1 MEPHRYRN
9 DRAALAD
16 FTRRLIGAQRVAAA
30 PDPQG
35 RLGIP
40 PADLERLV
48 ALLADYDW
56 PAFEARL
63 NEHPAW
69 VTTART
75 GRLHFVHARSAEAD
89 ALPLLALH
97 GWPGSFL
104 EFRQLIGRWNRGS
117 PAFHLVCP
125 SLPGY
130 AFSARPLEGSCD
142 TAAMADVFA
151 ELMTALGY
159 RSFLVQGGDWGSM
172 IAVQIA
178 RRHPARCLGVHLNFT
193 PFPPPPPDDPARGE
207 VTAEEARALAEG
219 GRAWAD
225 GMGYYLQQGTRPQTL
240 AAALGDSA
248 RGLTAWLG
256 EKHLAW
262 SDRTEGGASRVSD
275 AAIADHVALYWLT
288 GSIGSSIRLYYDER
302 QAKPESA
309 RVEVPTGVAV
319 FPRELLSSP
328 RAWVARHC
336 NLTHWSVQPYGGH
349 FAALEAPELLEA
361 DVQAFA
367 APLASGAR

>member
-1 MEPHRYRN
+1 MEPYRYRN
-9 DRAALAD
+9 DGAALAH
-16 FTRRLIGAQRVAAA
+16 FTRRLTGAHRVAAA
-30 PDPQG
+30 PDPEG

-63 NEHPAW
+63 NEHPAF
-69 VTTART
+69 VATART
-75 GRLHFVHARSAEAD
+75 GRLHFVHARSAQAD

-104 EFRQLIGRWNRGS
+104 EFRQLIGPWNRGS

-130 AFSARPLEGSCD
+130 AFSARSLEVSCD

-159 RSFLVQGGDWGSM
+159 PRFLVQGGDWGSM

-178 RRHPARCLGVHLNFT
+178 RRHPGRCLGVHLNFT

-248 RGLTAWLG
+248 RGLTAWLA

-262 SDRTEGGASRVSD
+262 SDRTESGASRVSD
-275 AAIADHVALYWLT
+275 TAIADHVALYWLT
-288 GSIGSSIRLYYDER
+288 GSIGSAIRLYYDER
-302 QAKPESA
+302 HATHA
-309 RVEVPTGVAV
+309 ITRVEVPTGVAV
-319 FPRELLSSP
+319 FPRELLQSP

-336 NLTHWSVQPYGGH
+336 NLTHWSLQPYGGH

-361 DVQAFA
+361 DVRTFA
-367 APLASGAR
+367 APLAAGAR